1 MEEQMRTRKIFLFW
15 VFGAVCT
22 VLSHG
27 SARAQAPVAPVP
39 SAKPTGAFEMK
50 ALEPIF
56 GDVEMEWKG
65 KVEAGAMGPDS
76 KETHSQGRSIS
87 ERILDHRWS
96 VCELEEKYGEGKTAT
111 TWKGHM
117 VVGFDTMA
125 MTYKAVLVDNAGN
138 MTLFD
143 GRFDGKKFVLE
154 TPTAIQ
160 MMGQPTKDRLT
171 WDLTDTH
178 NIRFTDEHQLAG
190 GAWTL
195 AESGTMK
202 MTIPVAKGT
211 GLHVTK

>member
-1 MEEQMRTRKIFLFW
+1 MRT
-15 VFGAVCT
+15 CTT
-22 VLSHG
+22 VLLLAFAATCAVLIPG
-27 SARAQAPVAPVP
+27 SAHAQAPVAPVP
-39 SAKPTGAFEMK
+39 SAKPAGTGEMK

-65 KVEAGAMGPDS
+65 KLEAGAMGPGS
-76 KETHSQGRSIS
+76 KETHSQGRLIS
-87 ERILDHRWS
+87 EPILDHRWS
-96 VCELEEKYGEGKTAT
+96 VCELEEKYGDGKMAT

-125 MTYKAVLVDNAGN
+125 MSYKATLVDNAGN
-138 MTLFD
+138 MTQFD
-143 GRFDGKKFVLE
+143 GRFEGRKFVLE
-154 TPTAIQ
+154 TPAAIV

-178 NIRFTDEHQLAG
+178 NIQFTDEHQLAG

-195 AESGTMK
+195 AESGTLK
-202 MTIPVAKGT
+202 MTMPVAKGT